1 MIIVLD
7 IISGTRLYFE
17 ITLEWNMRSLN
28 PITSVMAIGM
38 KRHVRKY
45 IIIFQVDN
53 IWFSFIIKN

>member
-38 KRHVRKY
+38 KHHVRKY